1 MTTSINHTRLSVRCV
16 SKGLAD
22 VDDVAYRCGISEEHT
37 VTPKKPVK
45 KNASI
50 EVRLSDEAKSAFM
63 ERCRDQGR
71 TASEAIRLFID
82 DQMEVRNA
90 PPRLPFRF
98 VRVVIAGFVGAIFGL
113 GVAAPSI
120 ARSTADCRT
129 VFQQLDRNHDGVIDH
144 REFDGR

>member
-1 MTTSINHTRLSVRCV
+1 MTTSIDHTRLSIRCV

-71 TASEAIRLFID
+71 TASEAIRLFVD
-82 DQMEVRNA
+82 DQLVRNA
-90 PPRLPFRF
+90 PPRLPLRF
-98 VRVVIAGFVGAIFGL
+98 GRVVVAGFIGTIFGL

-120 ARSTADCRT
+120 ARSTAETRI
-129 VFQQLDRNHDGVIDH
+129 VFQQLDRNHDGVIDR
-144 REFDGR
+144 REFDAR

>member
-1 MTTSINHTRLSVRCV
+1 MTTSIDHTSLSIRCV

-22 VDDVAYRCGISEEHT
+22 VDNVAYRCGISEEHA

-82 DQMEVRNA
+82 DQMEVLNA
-90 PPRLPFRF
+90 PPRLPRRF
-98 VRVVIAGFVGAIFGL
+98 GRVVIAGFVGTIFGL

-120 ARSTADCRT
+120 ARSTADCRI

>member
-1 MTTSINHTRLSVRCV
+1 MTPN
-16 SKGLAD
+16 
-22 VDDVAYRCGISEEHT
+22 
-37 VTPKKPVK
+37 KPVK

-71 TASEAIRLFID
+71 TGSEAIRLFID

-90 PPRLPFRF
+90 PSRLPLRF
-98 VRVVIAGFVGAIFGL
+98 GRIVIAGLVGTIFGL

-120 ARSTADCRT
+120 ARSTAET
-129 VFQQLDRNHDGVIDH
+129 GIFFQQLDRNHDGVIDR
-144 REFDGR
+144 REFDGK

>member
-1 MTTSINHTRLSVRCV
+1 M
-16 SKGLAD
+16 
-22 VDDVAYRCGISEEHT
+22 
-37 VTPKKPVK
+37 TPKKPLK

-71 TASEAIRLFID
+71 TVSEAIRLFID
-82 DQMEVRNA
+82 DQMEVRTA
-90 PPRLPFRF
+90 PSRVPVRF
-98 VRVVIAGFVGAIFGL
+98 GRVVIAGLIGTIFGF

-120 ARSTADCRT
+120 ARSTADSRI

-144 REFDGR
+144 REFDAR